1 MASGS
6 GKMAKKG
13 GCGEKISKKPLPK
26 SENRY
31 IVKQNDDKKK
41 KGQFYEQQ
49 YIQ

>member
-1 MASGS
+1 
-6 GKMAKKG
+6 MAKKG
-13 GCGEKISKKPLPK
+13 CRSEKISKKPLPK